1 MGEGL
6 AGRLSSV
13 IGAGARGGRGFG
25 AVELSR
31 EKRVGGEG
39 ARVTVTVRLDR
50 SWVVVSVA
58 AMMSVGDEMEAFSLV
73 FREVGVTTGLERL
86 PRRTWS

>member
-1 MGEGL
+1 MPLSLVEKKGL
-6 AGRLSSV
+6 
-13 IGAGARGGRGFG
+13 
-25 AVELSR
+25 
-31 EKRVGGEG
+31 GGEG